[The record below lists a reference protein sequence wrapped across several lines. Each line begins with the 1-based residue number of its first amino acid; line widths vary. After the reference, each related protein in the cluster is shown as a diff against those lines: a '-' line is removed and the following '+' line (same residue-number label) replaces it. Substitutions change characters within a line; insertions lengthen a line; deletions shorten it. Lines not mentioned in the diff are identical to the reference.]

1 MFIDRLDMALLIAQ
15 SREDVEDAPT
25 GTAPLGNNALHG
37 EPGAVRLCVLPLQL
51 GHITV
56 LTMDGEHDL

>member
-37 EPGAVRLCVLPLQL
+37 ELGAVRLCVLPLQL

-56 LTMDGEHDL
+56 VTMDGEHDL